1 MGIVNITLLS
11 MFVASLSASCS
22 QINVFCVHLYS
33 VVVIVLTAIFN
44 VNMLFFNSSLQR
56 SNKIVSSVKKRR
68 QGETDR
74 YREKC
79 TRVRKK
85 K

>member
-22 QINVFCVHLYS
+22 QMNAFCIHLCS
-33 VVVIVLTAIFN
+33 VVVIVLTAVFN
-44 VNMLFFNSSLQR
+44 VNMLFFNSRLQR
-56 SNKIVSSVKKRR
+56 SNKIVSSVKKTRE
-68 QGETDR
+68 GETDG